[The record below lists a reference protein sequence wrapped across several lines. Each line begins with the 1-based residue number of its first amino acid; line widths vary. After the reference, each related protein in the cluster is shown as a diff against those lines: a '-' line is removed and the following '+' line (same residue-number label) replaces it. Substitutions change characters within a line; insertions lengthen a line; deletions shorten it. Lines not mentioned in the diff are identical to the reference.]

1 MRCMTGPGLNGMAG
15 PQPAS
20 TWKQCG
26 KEGKAQWC
34 LDNGV
39 SKLVG
44 DNVDICTEAI
54 KFGIQAY
61 PLCLLV
67 REGNRGSLSSK
78 AASLALQLQPLTPSR
93 RKTLDKRAEPMVA
106 QAGLAKASK
115 TKRLDKSLPSL
126 DKRQR
131 LPCCSTFGK
140 KVAPIGKKP

>member
-1 MRCMTGPGLNGMAG
+1 MLTSVLKPLSL
-15 PQPAS
+15 AS
-20 TWKQCG
+20 RLT
-26 KEGKAQWC
+26 
-34 LDNGV
+34 
-39 SKLVG
+39 
-44 DNVDICTEAI
+44 
-54 KFGIQAY
+54 

-126 DKRQR
+126 DKRQKDFLAAAPLTKR
-131 LPCCSTFGK
+131 LHQ
-140 KVAPIGKKP
+140 